1 MPAPTGRLTPSSA
14 LRLAAALPLL
24 ALPAALAHAT
34 ESAPPP
40 QAKAA
45 TDPKAATGRSFVERF
60 ASIDDG
66 RWLLSHGWSN
76 GDHQDCTFQAS
87 NAVIA
92 QGGGLELTLREAEA
106 LERPSSCAELQTHEM
121 FGYGTYEVRV
131 RSAHAPGLVTSFFT
145 YTGPGQAPGLP
156 HDEIDFEFLGRSA
169 STVQLNYFAAG
180 KGDHGHDVELGFD
193 PARTMADYAFEW
205 TPEGIRWF
213 VNGREVHAVRRQE
226 GQPFP
231 VTPGKICLSIW
242 NGRGPDMETWLAPFD
257 SAKRPLTA
265 RYERV
270 AFTRWGEPCQ
280 FPESLVCRRNAKG
293 SSTR

>member
-1 MPAPTGRLTPSSA
+1 MSDHEPAEGFDDGARDAPTLEMPAVRQGVPTEELRA
-14 LRLAAALPLL
+14 LLRAL
-24 ALPAALAHAT
+24 
-34 ESAPPP
+34 
-40 QAKAA
+40 
-45 TDPKAATGRSFVERF
+45 
-60 ASIDDG
+60 
-66 RWLLSHGWSN
+66 
-76 GDHQDCTFQAS
+76 
-87 NAVIA
+87 
-92 QGGGLELTLREAEA
+92 
-106 LERPSSCAELQTHEM
+106 
-121 FGYGTYEVRV
+121 
-131 RSAHAPGLVTSFFT
+131 
-145 YTGPGQAPGLP
+145 GLP

-226 GQPFP
+226 GRPFP